1 MTLAKFRDIAD
12 RGVIVECLNVAQRK
26 NVLELFEECG
36 YHIGFASQD
45 YLRPGGDRDA
55 TFIHPA
61 FRPSKGRVTCFR
73 SVSGSMEFIANAI
86 KYDDVKDIIENPP
99 PLDDRSDAEFA
110 SDFASL
116 LR

>member
-1 MTLAKFRDIAD
+1 M
-12 RGVIVECLNVAQRK
+12 
-26 NVLELFEECG
+26 
-36 YHIGFASQD
+36 
-45 YLRPGGDRDA
+45 
-55 TFIHPA
+55 HPA

-73 SVSGSMEFIANAI
+73 SVSGAMEFIANAI